1 MQVSYEVTDT
11 FGGDAN
17 YSWVNRGSVEVKEG
31 ASDLAIVRK
40 VKEAIGW
47 NGIKCRRE
55 DWGDMITLK
64 PYGMCVVLFIN

>member
-11 FGGDAN
+11 FGGNAN

-47 NGIKCRRE
+47 NGHKCNRE
-55 DWGDMITLK
+55 DWGDMIVLR
-64 PYGMCVVLFIN
+64 PRGVCQVLFIN